1 MFQGFQTEAG
11 DFFWE
16 LCFHN
21 EREWF
26 YAHKERF
33 DTLIGTPM
41 KELAAETYA
50 LLLRRFPLLEA
61 EVHVSRIW
69 RDARRLYGR
78 GPLKENL
85 WFSIE
90 NPDVPGGP
98 SFYFEIEPAVF
109 SYGMGF
115 WCPRAEQMEL
125 FRNSIDANPAAF
137 KRLASQVAESKDLKL
152 GGPFYKRP
160 KGEKGEIVNAW
171 YNRKSIYVFHEEDFG
186 GVLLSPEFP
195 QILCEAYTK
204 LMPMYEYLLTH
215 ATLTLN
221 KK

>member
-61 EVHVSRIW
+61 AS
-69 RDARRLYGR
+69 LLLR
-78 GPLKENL
+78 GL
-85 WFSIE
+85 
-90 NPDVPGGP
+90 
-98 SFYFEIEPAVF
+98 
-109 SYGMGF
+109 
-115 WCPRAEQMEL
+115 R
-125 FRNSIDANPAAF
+125 
-137 KRLASQVAESKDLKL
+137 
-152 GGPFYKRP
+152 
-160 KGEKGEIVNAW
+160 
-171 YNRKSIYVFHEEDFG
+171 
-186 GVLLSPEFP
+186 
-195 QILCEAYTK
+195 
-204 LMPMYEYLLTH
+204 
-215 ATLTLN
+215 
-221 KK
+221 